1 MKSFEDIGNAI
12 YMLQFGL
19 VYNINKDKQ
28 TMNSSRSKYLSFL
41 FFANFI
47 LMILFIST
55 SYAQPSNPPLPDEEW
70 NPPLEGSTGGQS
82 HYEMAGWSTVHELT
96 VWTADIDGNPK
107 NQFNLDEKVYLYVDT
122 PIQWIDNFMWMHE
135 YHQTNMSSGSW
146 RFWKVEIGFGRFMFG
161 PFSPNKYQPSGNYT
175 WKVWVLEPESGE
187 YQSKVINFTYTTV
200 IPEFPKFSIGIILF
214 LLSSFLILLKRMRKK
229 ILY

>member
-1 MKSFEDIGNAI
+1 
-12 YMLQFGL
+12 
-19 VYNINKDKQ
+19 
-28 TMNSSRSKYLSFL
+28 MNSSRSRYLSFL
-41 FFANFI
+41 FFASFI
-47 LMILFIST
+47 LMILLIST
-55 SYAQPSNPPLPDEEW
+55 SYAQPSTPPLPDEEW
-70 NPPLEGSTGGQS
+70 NPPLEGLTGGQS

-96 VWTADIDGNPK
+96 VWTADVNGNPK

-122 PIQWIDNFMWMHE
+122 PIQWIDNFMWMYE

-161 PFSPNKYQPSGNYT
+161 PFSPNEYQPSGNYT

-214 LLSSFLILLKRMRKK
+214 LLSSFLILLKKMRKE